1 MRDQRLALSRNEA
14 DQFSELQKCCPVV
27 ASQSAWPAVTS
38 SEHVQAAC
46 ELRVTTVPPRAR
58 ARRSTLSD
66 MGKRRGGGAGWGLG
80 VGEGLGEGVGGG
92 EGGRG
97 AGEGEWGGERRED
110 GGASG
115 VKV

>member
-1 MRDQRLALSRNEA
+1 M
-14 DQFSELQKCCPVV
+14 
-27 ASQSAWPAVTS
+27 
-38 SEHVQAAC
+38 
-46 ELRVTTVPPRAR
+46 PPRAR

-66 MGKRRGGGAGWGLG
+66 MGKRRGGGQGGGWGLERG
-80 VGEGLGEGVGGG
+80 WGKGWG

-97 AGEGEWGGERRED
+97 AGEGEWGERRED